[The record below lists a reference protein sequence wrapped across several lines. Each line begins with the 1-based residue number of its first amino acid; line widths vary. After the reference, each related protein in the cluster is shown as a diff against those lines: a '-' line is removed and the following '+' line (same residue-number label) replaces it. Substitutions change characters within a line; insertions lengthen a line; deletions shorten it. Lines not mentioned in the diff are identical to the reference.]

1 MKHIRTVAIIIYDNK
16 ILFHSSQDNDYW
28 TLPGGA
34 VEQEFIKEG
43 LIREMRE
50 ELGEEV
56 VVKELKIIAENKFMY
71 RGSMIDSI
79 EFYFTVK
86 LPEDSSLIAQNSFTK
101 VEEFGQFNEEP
112 YMLTFKW
119 IDVSKLAEFLILP
132 RFLVTELQNL
142 KGNQVKHIENNT

>member
-1 MKHIRTVAIIIYDNK
+1 MRTVAIIIHDNK

-34 VEQEFIKEG
+34 VEQEFIKAG

-71 RGSMIDSI
+71 RGSEIDSI
-79 EFYFTVK
+79 EFYFAVK

-101 VEEFGQFNEEP
+101 VEEFGQFN
-112 YMLTFKW
+112 
-119 IDVSKLAEFLILP
+119 
-132 RFLVTELQNL
+132 
-142 KGNQVKHIENNT
+142 